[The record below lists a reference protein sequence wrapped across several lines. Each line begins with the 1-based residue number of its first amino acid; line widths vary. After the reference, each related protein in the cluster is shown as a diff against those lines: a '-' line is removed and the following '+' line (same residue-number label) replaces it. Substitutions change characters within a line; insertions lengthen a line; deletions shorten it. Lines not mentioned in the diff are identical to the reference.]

1 MRRRHLLQFLS
12 AVLLSYASSRYRTTA
27 TATANEMQS
36 NTSRIVVIGAGLA
49 GLAAAREL
57 HHQGHKVV
65 VVEARDRPGGRIW
78 TSHQWPDTPLDLG
91 ASWIHGV
98 QNNPL
103 TALADEIQARRLTTH
118 YERATTYNTDG
129 QPLSRAENDRLERLE
144 TQVLNALTQAQT
156 GDEDVSI
163 RQAIAPLMQG
173 LDRSSG
179 RYRWLNFILSSTI
192 EQEYSGS
199 ATDLSTYWY
208 DQLQEFDGGDV
219 LFPQGFSAI
228 TEFLAQ
234 DLRIEF
240 GQPVQAIEW
249 GRSPLR
255 VVTSRSEFIADRVVV
270 TLPLGVLKAQT
281 VQFSPAL
288 PPSKQEA
295 IAKLGMGVLNK
306 CYLRFPSVFWPKD
319 VDWLEYIPARHG
331 EWTEWVSFKRVADQ
345 PILLGFNAADRGKAI
360 EAWSDAEIVA
370 SAMTTLKTIFG
381 DEIPQPIEAQITR
394 WASDPFSLGSY
405 SYNAVGSTPKLRQ
418 ALAAPVGQAL
428 FFAGEAS
435 HRKFFATA
443 HGAYL
448 SGLRAARQILAL

>member
-1 MRRRHLLQFLS
+1 M
-12 AVLLSYASSRYRTTA
+12 
-27 TATANEMQS
+27 
-36 NTSRIVVIGAGLA
+36 
-49 GLAAAREL
+49 
-57 HHQGHKVV
+57 
-65 VVEARDRPGGRIW
+65 
-78 TSHQWPDTPLDLG
+78 
-91 ASWIHGV
+91 
-98 QNNPL
+98 
-103 TALADEIQARRLTTH
+103 
-118 YERATTYNTDG
+118 
-129 QPLSRAENDRLERLE
+129 
-144 TQVLNALTQAQT
+144 QAQEQ
-156 GDEDVSI
+156 DEDVSI
-163 RQAIAPLMQG
+163 RQVIEPLMHG
-173 LDRSSG
+173 LDRSSEP
-179 RYRWLNFILSSTI
+179 YRWINFILSSEI

-199 ATDLSTYWY
+199 TAELSAHWY
-208 DQLQEFDGGDV
+208 DQLQDLDGGDV

-228 TEFLAQ
+228 TEFLAR
-234 DLRIEF
+234 DLRIELD
-240 GQPVQAIEW
+240 QQVQAIEW

-270 TLPLGVLKAQT
+270 TLPLGVLKAQA

-306 CYLRFPSVFWPKD
+306 CYLRFPRVFWPED

-331 EWTEWVSFKRVADQ
+331 EWTEWVSFKHVADQ

-381 DEIPQPIEAQITR
+381 DGIPEPIEAQITR
-394 WASDPFSLGSY
+394 WANDPFSLGSY
-405 SYNAVGSTPKLRQ
+405 SYNAVGSSPKMRQ

-435 HRKFFATA
+435 HGKFFATA

-448 SGLRAARQILAL
+448 SGLRVARQILAI

>member
-1 MRRRHLLQFLS
+1 MCRRHLLQFLS
-12 AVLLSYASSRYRTTA
+12 AVLLSYASSRYRT

-57 HHQGHKVV
+57 HHQGYEVV
-65 VVEARDRPGGRIW
+65 VIEARDRLGGRIW
-78 TSHQWPDTPLDLG
+78 TSTQWPDMPLDLG

-98 QNNPL
+98 QDNPL
-103 TALADEIQARRLTTH
+103 TALADEIQAHRLTTR

-129 QPLSRAENDRLERLE
+129 QPLSHAQHDRLDRHR
-144 TQVLNALTQAQT
+144 TRVFHALMQAQEQ
-156 GDEDVSI
+156 DDDVSI
-163 RQAIAPLMQG
+163 RQAIAPLLHG
-173 LDRSSG
+173 LDRSSEP
-179 RYRWLNFILSSTI
+179 YRWINFILSSEI

-199 ATDLSTYWY
+199 TAELSAHWY
-208 DQLQEFDGGDV
+208 DQLQNFEGGDV

-228 TEFLAQ
+228 TEFLAR

-270 TLPLGVLKAQT
+270 TLPLGVLKAQA

-288 PPSKQEA
+288 PPPKQEA

-306 CYLRFPSVFWPKD
+306 CYLRFPSVFWPED

-331 EWTEWVSFKRVADQ
+331 EWTEWVSFKHVADQ

-360 EAWSDAEIVA
+360 EAWSDAQIVA
-370 SAMTTLKTIFG
+370 SAMETLKTIFG
-381 DEIPQPIEAQITR
+381 DGIPQPIEAQITR

-405 SYNAVGSTPKLRQ
+405 SYNAVGSTPKMRQ
-418 ALAAPVGQAL
+418 ALAAPLGQAL

-435 HRKFFATA
+435 HGKFFATA

-448 SGLRAARQILAL
+448 SGLRAARQILVI